1 MAIPKDKKLYDR
13 VKATLYKKITKHSA
27 YRSGLL
33 VKKYKEAYKR
43 KYKSDDA
50 YEGKK
55 KKNKGLTRWFK
66 EDWRTQD
73 GKKTYSKKSD
83 VFRPT
88 KKITNKTPKTYSEL
102 GGSKSKRVKKAQ
114 KEKAKTGRVKKY

>member
-1 MAIPKDKKLYDR
+1 MAVPKDKKLYDA
-13 VKATLYKKITKHSA
+13 VKKRIYNKIKKHSA

-33 VKKYKEAYKR
+33 VKEYKEAYK
-43 KYKSDDA
+43 KKHKTADA

-55 KKNKGLTRWFK
+55 KTKKGLSRWFK
-66 EDWRTQD
+66 EKWRTQD

-88 KKITNKTPKTYSEL
+88 KKITKKTPKTYKEL
-102 GGSKSKRVKKAQ
+102 GGTKSKRVKKAQ
-114 KEKAKTGRVKKY
+114 KEKARTGRVKKY